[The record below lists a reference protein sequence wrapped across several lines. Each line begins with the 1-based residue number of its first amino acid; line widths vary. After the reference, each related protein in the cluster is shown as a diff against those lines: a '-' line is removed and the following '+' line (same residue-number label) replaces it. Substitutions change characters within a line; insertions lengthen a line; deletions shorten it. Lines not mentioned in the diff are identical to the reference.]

1 MKTELKLNNQNGRE
15 MWLTLRAKFDQVDLG
30 ILLES
35 AGAIDS
41 VLFDRAMEFEG
52 WKDESDAVTDES
64 GAFIFSKGNSAAEA
78 MGQLQSAVKL
88 IQGTYDLLNDVLTN
102 GDDV

>member
-35 AGAIDS
+35 AEAVDS
-41 VLFDRAMEFEG
+41 VLLDRAMEFEG
-52 WKDESDAVTDES
+52 WDDGDEVTDES
-64 GAFIFSKGNSAAEA
+64 GAFIFSRGNSAAEA
-78 MGQLQSAVKL
+78 MGQLRAAIKVLQA
-88 IQGTYDLLNDVLTN
+88 TYDLLNDVLTS